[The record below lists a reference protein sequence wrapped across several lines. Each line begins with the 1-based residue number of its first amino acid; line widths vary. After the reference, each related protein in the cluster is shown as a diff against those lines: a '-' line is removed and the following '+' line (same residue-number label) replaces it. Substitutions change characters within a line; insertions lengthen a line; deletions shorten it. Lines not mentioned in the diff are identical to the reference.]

1 MRLEIVSKFF
11 LALAST
17 VLLLIGG
24 AMLPAA
30 GVILIPFVPQPVL
43 FFGLKYG
50 TQLAVGVLFAALL
63 VFPLIAGGVLTAV
76 YSVFAVMTGLLLFLL
91 GRLRSI
97 ELLVT
102 GIAAAVLSIGAGL
115 LVLFYGSWGVIVQD
129 FRHNLTENLA
139 AAMRAHEKMGF
150 PQDSLSVLKEKAPEI
165 VEQMLQ
171 LLPGLLYVSLCLVV
185 LFNILVLCRRF
196 PERRSRWLSI
206 ENFREWKCPEPLVWA
221 LIGCGF
227 ALFVPAG
234 EAVEILAV
242 NLLLVIGVVYFVQGL
257 AVVAYFFHKNKV
269 PRFLRGATY
278 ILIVFQQI
286 FTLLV
291 AALGLFDLWGDFRR
305 LKKKNLNPSQAS

>member
-1 MRLEIVSKFF
+1 MRLEIVGKFF

-24 AMLPAA
+24 AVLPAA
-30 GVILIPFVPQPVL
+30 GFVLLPFVPQPVL
-43 FFGLKYG
+43 FFGVKYG
-50 TQLAVGVLFAALL
+50 AALAMGVLCAALL
-63 VFPLIAGGVLTAV
+63 VLSLVSGGVLAAA
-76 YSVFAVMTGLLLFLL
+76 YSVFAVMVGLLLFLL

-102 GIAAAVLSIGAGL
+102 GIAVAMLSMGAGL
-115 LVLFYGSWGVIVQD
+115 LRSFYGSWGVMIQD
-129 FRHNLTENLA
+129 FRDNLNENLA

-150 PQDSLSVLKEKAPEI
+150 PQDSLTLLKEKAPEI

-171 LLPGLLYVSLCLVV
+171 LLPGLLYVSLCLIV
-185 LFNILVLCRRF
+185 LFNILMLCRRF
-196 PERRSRWLSI
+196 PDHRSRWLNI
-206 ENFREWKCPEPLVWA
+206 ETFREWKCPEPLVWG

-234 EAVEILAV
+234 EAVQIVAV
-242 NLLLVIGVVYFVQGL
+242 NLLLVIGVAYFIQGL
-257 AVVAYFFHKNKV
+257 AVVAYFFHKNNV
-269 PRFLRGATY
+269 PRFLRSATY